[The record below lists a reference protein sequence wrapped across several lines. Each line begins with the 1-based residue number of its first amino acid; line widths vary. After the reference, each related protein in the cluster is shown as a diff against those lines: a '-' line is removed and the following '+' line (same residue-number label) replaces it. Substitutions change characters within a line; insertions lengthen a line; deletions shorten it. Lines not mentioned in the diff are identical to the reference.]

1 MEGIYTIEFVLLRN
15 IIYSNLLKYLMLVIQ
30 DPINVTYQRRYCG
43 YTEGVVPRSLKDV
56 TLNDAKGI
64 KPGCAD
70 HVMEISCVLSLSTQT
85 NTTLAM
91 IIINASIWII

>member
-43 YTEGVVPRSLKDV
+43 YTEGVVPRSLMEM